1 MSDREHTEQIVIPG
15 RFRGPPRSANGGYA
29 CGVIAEPLHGD
40 VTVRLSAPPPLDT
53 ELVLQTA
60 NGETRLL
67 HGDTLLGT
75 GRSAQLDLVPP
86 AAPTFA
92 EAESASRGYVGHT
105 VHPFPTCF
113 VCGPRRAAG
122 DGLRIFP
129 GPVAGRDIIASPWI
143 PEPSLGDGSG
153 AIDRI
158 YLWSALDCSG
168 AFAVLPDSSG
178 QTIVLGEMT
187 ARIRASITAGERY
200 VVIGWS
206 LGGDGRKRYAGSAV
220 FAEDGS
226 EVATARATWIEVPL
240 ASFAG

>member
-1 MSDREHTEQIVIPG
+1 MRTQTVVIAE

-29 CGVIAEPLHGD
+29 CGVIAAPLGGD
-40 VTVRLSAPPPLDT
+40 VTVRLSAPPPLDA
-53 ELVLQTA
+53 ELELQTA

-75 GRSAQLDLVPP
+75 GRSGHLDLVPP
-86 AAPTFA
+86 APPTFA

-113 VCGPRRAAG
+113 VCGPVRP

-143 PEPSLGDGSG
+143 PDPSLGDGSG

-168 AFAVLPDSSG
+168 AFAVLPDSSD
-178 QTIVLGEMT
+178 QAIVLGELT
-187 ARIRASITAGERY
+187 ARIRAPITAGEHC
-200 VVIGWS
+200 VVIGWA
-206 LGGDGRKRYAGSAV
+206 LGGEGRKRYAGSAV

-226 EVATARATWIEVPL
+226 EVAAARATWIEVPL
-240 ASFAG
+240 AAFSG